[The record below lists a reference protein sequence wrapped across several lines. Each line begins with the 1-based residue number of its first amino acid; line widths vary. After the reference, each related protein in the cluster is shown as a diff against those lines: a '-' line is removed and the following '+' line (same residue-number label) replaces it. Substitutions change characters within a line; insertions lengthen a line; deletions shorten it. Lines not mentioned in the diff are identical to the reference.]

1 LIADRNPYY
10 WRVDPQGNQLPYID
24 QLRLDLVQNN
34 EAVNLKAINGEL
46 DMQFRNIDIAKYSL
60 LQENKQKGDYRVMR
74 WDDANGSP
82 VSFFVNQTI
91 DDPDLRPV
99 FQDLRFRQALSYAIN
114 RKQINQVSYFGLG
127 KERNAL
133 LIPESQYYT
142 PDIEAMYAEYDSEKA
157 NQLLDEAGFDR
168 TKPIELWFNAGGGND
183 AWVEAVG
190 NQLRTNL
197 GVEFALRGD
206 LAPPEYGPLMFSK
219 GMTGP
224 FRMGWSMDYP
234 SPQNF
239 LEPLYS
245 TQAQP
250 PAGSNTSFYGNAAFD
265 SLVDKGNEASSSEEA
280 IAFYNQAED
289 VLLED
294 MPIIPLF
301 FDVTQSVHSTRVG
314 DLAVDLFGRVD
325 TAALTLA
332 G

>member
-1 LIADRNPYY
+1 
-10 WRVDPQGNQLPYID
+10 
-24 QLRLDLVQNN
+24 
-34 EAVNLKAINGEL
+34 
-46 DMQFRNIDIAKYSL
+46 M
-60 LQENKQKGDYRVMR
+60 
-74 WDDANGSP
+74 
-82 VSFFVNQTI
+82 
-91 DDPDLRPV
+91 
-99 FQDLRFRQALSYAIN
+99 
-114 RKQINQVSYFGLG
+114 FG
-127 KERNAL
+127 
-133 LIPESQYYT
+133 
-142 PDIEAMYAEYDSEKA
+142 
-157 NQLLDEAGFDR
+157 
-168 TKPIELWFNAGGGND
+168 
-183 AWVEAVG
+183 
-190 NQLRTNL
+190 
-197 GVEFALRGD
+197 
-206 LAPPEYGPLMFSK
+206 K

-245 TQAQP
+245 TRAQP